1 MENIQLRNNVPL
13 SVLISMLGGAL
24 IIVGGLGLFTMFSW
38 RGSTLMMGGA
48 WHMYQFI
55 YPYWLSAFMI
65 GLSILAGTVVVAASY
80 KMYKEPENNVKWGLM
95 VIIGSVVGLFGI
107 GGFGLGGVLGLIG
120 GLASMS
126 RK

>member
-1 MENIQLRNNVPL
+1 MENIQVRNNAPL

-38 RGSTLMMGGA
+38 RGSTLMMVGA
-48 WHMYQFI
+48 WHMFQFI
-55 YPYWLSAFMI
+55 YPYWLTAFMI

-80 KMYKEPENNVKWGLM
+80 KMYKEQESKVKWGLM
-95 VIIGSVVGLFGI
+95 VIIGSIIGLFGI
-107 GGFGLGGVLGLIG
+107 RGFGLGGVLGFVG

-126 RK
+126 SK